1 VLGTYGYIAPGKHS
15 CCVKCICSSSAG
27 RFHMSVTLAHHV
39 AYCTGIESVH
49 CGCVFFD
56 VQRPDLA

>member
-1 VLGTYGYIAPGKHS
+1 MSVTLAHHVAYCTGIESVHCG
-15 CCVKCICSSSAG
+15 G

-39 AYCTGIESVH
+39 AYCTGIESVQ